1 MLDLFTYKIKPY
13 FSQSIIALFFD
24 DRSGGL
30 SLSLKKT
37 DASRYDPALHPD
49 LNLSSD
55 WIALQETESW
65 DAVFKNKKNKQTFKR
80 IFIEVLVAKAT
91 DLLEPNQTLYLNG
104 TYDNG

>member
-1 MLDLFTYKIKPY
+1 M
-13 FSQSIIALFFD
+13 A
-24 DRSGGL
+24 GAG
-30 SLSLKKT
+30 
-37 DASRYDPALHPD
+37 ADPADPD